1 MSGPGAS
8 APARGHSQV
17 PEEGERRP
25 EEGGSVLGL
34 RTFLAG
40 GPGAQ
45 GARSPSPWWRRWR
58 TARGRGGPLVDGDEA
73 GIGREC
79 QLLAEDER
87 DQGSS
92 QELEEKT
99 VEEQGLER
107 PRGPS
112 ERPAPNAL
120 QARTAL
126 QLEVS
131 SLHEENRRAY
141 VRLMRMNH
149 LRRKRHL
156 ARRSAILQ
164 GIPGFWA
171 KAIMTRLQMSLIM
184 STQDEDLLMHVIDLK
199 VRYRAHRSTPV
210 HYLRLDTRSL
220 NFFNWVSGHNCSES
234 NRIGE
239 LIGQDMWEDPLKYYP
254 REEICVMRD
263 SSQKHSR

>member
-40 GPGAQ
+40 GPAG
-45 GARSPSPWWRRWR
+45 
-58 TARGRGGPLVDGDEA
+58 GGPLVDGDEA

-79 QLLAEDER
+79 QLLAEDVMEEVEVVADEER

-120 QARTAL
+120 QALTAL

-131 SLHEENRRAY
+131 SLHEENHRAY

-171 KAIMTRLQMSLIM
+171 KAEVEQK
-184 STQDEDLLMHVIDLK
+184 QEHV
-199 VRYRAHRSTPV
+199 PE
-210 HYLRLDTRSL
+210 
-220 NFFNWVSGHNCSES
+220 WG
-234 NRIGE
+234 
-239 LIGQDMWEDPLKYYP
+239 
-254 REEICVMRD
+254 
-263 SSQKHSR
+263 

>member
-1 MSGPGAS
+1 MSGPVAS

-40 GPGAQ
+40 GLVGTPGEEVTVSVVEAVEDS
-45 GARSPSPWWRRWR
+45 G
-58 TARGRGGPLVDGDEA
+58 GRGGVLVDGDEA

-79 QLLAEDER
+79 QLLAEDVMEEVEVVADEER

-92 QELEEKT
+92 QQLEEKT

-107 PRGPS
+107 PRDPS
-112 ERPAPNAL
+112 EWPAPNAL
-120 QARTAL
+120 QALTAL

-131 SLHEENRRAY
+131 SLHEENLRAY
-141 VRLMRMNH
+141 VRLMHMNH

-171 KAIMTRLQMSLIM
+171 KAVSF
-184 STQDEDLLMHVIDLK
+184 LLLLGVCLSGRGGGSGAEAGACAG
-199 VRYRAHRSTPV
+199 VRGAGV
-210 HYLRLDTRSL
+210 
-220 NFFNWVSGHNCSES
+220 W
-234 NRIGE
+234 
-239 LIGQDMWEDPLKYYP
+239 
-254 REEICVMRD
+254 
-263 SSQKHSR
+263 